1 MAKYLIIDV
10 ANSFFRAMHV
20 TSRASSLEEKVAFSL
35 HLTLNGIH
43 AAWCDNSATHLVL
56 AEEGRSWRK
65 DFYPPYKANRA
76 VKRATSTVKEQEE
89 LKISLE
95 ALSDLLTLFREKTNV
110 TVLQHPRL
118 EADDLI
124 AGWIQHHP
132 NDEHLIY
139 SSDTDFHQLLANNV
153 HQYDGVAQELHTING
168 ILNYKGQLVID
179 KKTKLPKT
187 IPDPEYILFEKIVR
201 GDPTDNIFSAYP
213 GVRSNGTKTKTGIKE
228 AFADRKTKGFDF
240 NNFMLQRWVNHNNV
254 EHKVYDDFQRNKILI
269 DLSAQPTDIRAIID
283 ETVKNVTAKHMPMI
297 GVHFLKFCGKYALL
311 KISENSANFGI
322 MLNSS
327 YQPVRSIL
335 NESSEGN

>member
-1 MAKYLIIDV
+1 MTKYLIIDV

-35 HLTLNGIH
+35 HLTLNGIY
-43 AAWCDNSATHLVL
+43 AAWRDNETTHLVL

-65 DFYPPYKANRA
+65 DFYKPYKANRA
-76 VKRATSTVKEQEE
+76 VKRAASTVKEQEE
-89 LKISLE
+89 LKVSLE
-95 ALSDLLTLFREKTNV
+95 ALDDLLTLFREKTNV

-132 NDEHLIY
+132 NDKHLIY
-139 SSDTDFHQLLANNV
+139 SSDTDFHQLLAPNV
-153 HQYDGVAQELHTING
+153 QQYDGVSQELHTIDG
-168 ILNYKGQLVID
+168 ILNHKGKLVID

-201 GDPTDNIFSAYP
+201 GDPTDNIFSSYP
-213 GVRSNGTKTKTGIKE
+213 GVRTNGTKTKTGIKD
-228 AFADRKTKGFDF
+228 AFDDRNNKGYNY
-240 NNFMLQRWVNHNNV
+240 NNFMLQRWVDHNNE
-254 EHKVYDDFQRNKILI
+254 EHKVHDDFLRNKILI

-283 ETVKNVTAKHMPMI
+283 ETVKSVQTKQVPMI

-311 KISENSANFGI
+311 KISENSTNFGN

-327 YQPVRSIL
+327 YQPGV
-335 NESSEGN
+335 N